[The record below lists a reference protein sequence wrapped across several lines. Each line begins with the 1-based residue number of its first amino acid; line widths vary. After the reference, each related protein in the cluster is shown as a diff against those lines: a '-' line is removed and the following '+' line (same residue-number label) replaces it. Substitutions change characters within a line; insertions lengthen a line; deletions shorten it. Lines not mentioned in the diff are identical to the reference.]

1 MIDYYEQLTQEEQ
14 DEITE
19 VIQLLY
25 RQTFLLERK
34 YDKRAGRLQ
43 YVKEYRTC
51 TKHLEFLRAYF
62 KTGGITLYENAHMG
76 IIYIQGETLWGEKL
90 PRLATIY
97 ILILK
102 LIYDEQM
109 ASVSSSSHIVTT
121 LGAVNGKA
129 GEFRVLRA
137 IPSPTEMRRAI
148 ALLKKHQLIEPL
160 DVLEELN
167 ENTRMV
173 IYPCIHA
180 VLMGDDLRELLAT
193 FSGQTYNENVQ
204 KTLLSEERD
213 DGEETAVQ
221 GDLEDMPE

>member
-14 DEITE
+14 DEVTE
-19 VIQLLY
+19 VIRLLY

-43 YVKEYRTC
+43 YVKEYRVC
-51 TKHLEFLRAYF
+51 TRHLEFLRAYF
-62 KTGGITLYENAHMG
+62 KVAGITLYENAHLGM
-76 IIYIQGETLWGEKL
+76 IYIQGETLWGEKL

-97 ILILK
+97 LLVLK

-109 ASVSSSSHIVTT
+109 ASVSSSSQIVTT

-129 GEFRVLRA
+129 GDFRVLRS
-137 IPSPTEMRRAI
+137 IPSSTEMRRTI
-148 ALLKKHQLIEPL
+148 ALLKKYQIIEPL

-193 FSGQTYNENVQ
+193 FS
-204 KTLLSEERD
+204 EEDNLGD
-213 DGEETAVQ
+213 DGEEAAVQ
-221 GDLEDMPE
+221 GNLEDMPE

>member
-14 DEITE
+14 DEVTE
-19 VIQLLY
+19 VIQLLL

-51 TKHLEFLRAYF
+51 TRHLEFLRAYF
-62 KTGGITLYENAHMG
+62 KVAGITLYENAHLGM
-76 IIYIQGETLWGEKL
+76 IYIQGETLWGEKL

-97 ILILK
+97 LLVLK

-109 ASVSSSSHIVTT
+109 AAVSSSSQIVTT
-121 LGAVNGKA
+121 LGAINGKA
-129 GEFRVLRA
+129 GDFRVLRA
-137 IPSPTEMRRAI
+137 IPSPTEMRRTI
-148 ALLKKHQLIEPL
+148 ALLKKYQMIEPL

-193 FSGQTYNENVQ
+193 FS
-204 KTLLSEERD
+204 EEDNLGD
-213 DGEETAVQ
+213 DGEEAAVQ
-221 GDLEDMPE
+221 GNLEDMPE